1 MFRPRSIAHAACYDT
16 SIARFG
22 GIMSAGS
29 RKVLF
34 ALIALAG
41 ILATVGLSVFA
52 ARDNLIRYTLNP
64 SGTFAETPQPAAPDY
79 AAAYAW
85 SIRDTSAS
93 QQADVFFIYPTVYYS
108 GEHWNA
114 PVSNEAVRERLSDIV
129 RPLYA
134 QPFASAANLFMPV
147 YRQAAPYSFMSGSE
161 SGRSARLVAYG
172 DVKRAFEAYLKT
184 AAPDR
189 PFIIAG
195 YGQGA
200 LYGMKLLSEMEPSVK
215 GRLVAAFLL
224 EVAIPTDVMAAM
236 VKGIPL
242 CDSPDQIGCAVVWHS
257 TTQNAR
263 GDMARENALVWRPTG
278 GFEATRGRELI
289 CVNPLTWSISGRA
302 GSTEMNLGAA
312 RLSDFGPKDV
322 TITRALTSADC
333 WNGLLFTDVDPE
345 PIFYWSGPRYRDL
358 FPSAVNPF
366 YADIQ
371 DNVSQRITAYWAQ
384 QTAGDAPAEE
394 PAEEELPLT
403 DTPVN
408 DGTLSPP
415 DTTDATPEEAPPT
428 APQ

>member
-1 MFRPRSIAHAACYDT
+1 
-16 SIARFG
+16 
-22 GIMSAGS
+22 MSAGA
-29 RKVLF
+29 RNVVV

-41 ILATVGLSVFA
+41 VMATIALFVFA

-64 SGTFAETPQPAAPDY
+64 SGSFAETPQPAAPDY
-79 AAAYAW
+79 ASAYAW
-85 SIRDTSAS
+85 SVRDTSAS
-93 QQADVFFIYPTVYYS
+93 RRADVFFIYPTVYYS

-114 PVSNEAVRERLSDIV
+114 PVSNEAVRERLSTIV

-134 QPFASAANLFMPV
+134 QPFASNANLFMPV
-147 YRQAAPYSFMSGSE
+147 YRQAAPYTFMSSGE

-172 DVKRAFEAYLKT
+172 DVKRAFEAYLAQ

-189 PFIIAG
+189 PFVIAG

-200 LYGMKLLSEMEPSVK
+200 LYGMKLLADMEPAIK
-215 GRLVAAFLL
+215 ARLVAAFLL
-224 EVAIPTDVMAAM
+224 EVAIPTDAMGAM

-242 CDSPDQIGCAVVWHS
+242 CDTPDQVGCAVVWHS

-278 GFEATRGRELI
+278 GFEATRGRELA

-302 GSTEMNLGAA
+302 GSTDMNLGAA
-312 RLSDFGPKDV
+312 RLDGFGPKEV
-322 TITRALTSADC
+322 EITRALTSADC
-333 WNGLLFTDVDPE
+333 WNGLLFTDVEPE

-358 FPSAVNPF
+358 FPSTVNPF

-371 DNVSQRITAYWAQ
+371 DNVNQRVTAFWAQ
-384 QTAGDAPAEE
+384 RTAGATLGE
-394 PAEEELPLT
+394 PAEAPAPEEPPLPETPGDDGLPL
-403 DTPVN
+403 
-408 DGTLSPP
+408 P
-415 DTTDATPEEAPPT
+415 DTSDPVPAEDPPT

>member
-1 MFRPRSIAHAACYDT
+1 
-16 SIARFG
+16 
-22 GIMSAGS
+22 MSAGA
-29 RKVLF
+29 RNVVV

-41 ILATVGLSVFA
+41 VVATIALLVFA
-52 ARDNLIRYTLNP
+52 TRDNLIRYTLNP

-79 AAAYAW
+79 TSAYAW
-85 SIRDTSAS
+85 SVRDTSAS
-93 QQADVFFIYPTVYYS
+93 RRADVFFIYPTAYYS

-114 PVSNEAVRERLSDIV
+114 PVSNEAVRERLGNIV

-134 QPFASAANLFMPV
+134 QPFASQANLFMPV
-147 YRQAAPYSFMSGSE
+147 YRQAAPYTFMSSGE

-172 DVKRAFEAYLKT
+172 DVKRAFEAYLAQ

-189 PFIIAG
+189 PFLIAG

-200 LYGMKLLSEMEPSVK
+200 LYGMKLLADMEPATK
-215 GRLVAAFLL
+215 ARLVAAFLL

-242 CDSPDQIGCAVVWHS
+242 CDTPDQVGCAVVWHS

-278 GFEATRGRELI
+278 GFEATRGRELA

-302 GSTEMNLGAA
+302 GSADMNLGAA
-312 RLSDFGPKDV
+312 RLNSFGPKEV
-322 TITRALTSADC
+322 EITRALTSADC
-333 WNGLLFTDVDPE
+333 WNGLLFTDVEPE

-358 FPSAVNPF
+358 FPSKVNPF

-371 DNVSQRITAYWAQ
+371 DNVNQRVTAFWAQ
-384 QTAGDAPAEE
+384 RNAVAAPADPAGAPATEE
-394 PAEEELPLT
+394 PALPEAPEDDSL
-403 DTPVN
+403 P
-408 DGTLSPP
+408 PP
-415 DTTDATPEEAPPT
+415 DTTDPEPMQDGPT

>member
-1 MFRPRSIAHAACYDT
+1 
-16 SIARFG
+16 
-22 GIMSAGS
+22 MSAGA
-29 RKVLF
+29 RNFLV

-41 ILATVGLSVFA
+41 VVATIGLFVFA

-64 SGTFAETPQPAAPDY
+64 SGSFAETPQPTPPDY
-79 AAAYAW
+79 ATAYAW
-85 SIRDTSAS
+85 SVRDTSAS
-93 QQADVFFIYPTVYYS
+93 RRADVFFIYPTVYYS

-114 PVSNEAVRERLSDIV
+114 PASNEAVRERLSTIV

-134 QPFASAANLFMPV
+134 QPFASNANLFMPV
-147 YRQAAPYSFMSGSE
+147 YRQAAPYTFMSSGE

-172 DVKRAFEAYLKT
+172 DVKRAFEAYLEK

-189 PFIIAG
+189 PFVIAG

-200 LYGMKLLSEMEPSVK
+200 LYGMKLLADMEPAVK
-215 GRLVAAFLL
+215 ARLVAAFLL
-224 EVAIPTDVMAAM
+224 EVAIPTDAMGAM

-242 CDSPDQIGCAVVWHS
+242 CDTPDQVGCAVVWHS

-278 GFEATRGRELI
+278 GFEATRGRELV

-302 GSTEMNLGAA
+302 GSTDMNLGAA
-312 RLSDFGPKDV
+312 RLNDFGPKEV

-333 WNGLLFTDVDPE
+333 WNGLLFTDVEPE

-371 DNVSQRITAYWAQ
+371 DNVNQRITAFWAQ
-384 QTAGDAPAEE
+384 RTAGAALGEPADAPA
-394 PAEEELPLT
+394 A
-403 DTPVN
+403 
-408 DGTLSPP
+408 
-415 DTTDATPEEAPPT
+415 EEAPLPDAAGDDDLPLPDTSDPVPAEDLPT